1 MNNKSKR
8 IISFIITFLMCF
20 SILDFSILGLKASAE
35 ESGKNEI
42 NSNISIRVEGIKDT
56 LFNKEVSI
64 KDEVYVKDLLSNAI
78 GKENIEGLD
87 SNNVTKIL
95 GEEKTGSIGWM
106 YYLVDNNGDI
116 LQGNVI
122 SEQKIKDIKGNYYKE
137 MVWHMAKWVGGI
149 TCIPK
154 IHMQNTGNTYKLK
167 ITEENVMMGID
178 QRPAKEV
185 NVKVEGVGVYKT
197 DENGE
202 VSFKVTEGEHKVYI
216 YKNEKDSKGEEYPAI
231 VRQCLSIVGEA
242 SESETKIE
250 DIIKDIKKYYENN
263 QQDSYLNILSFNHI
277 NSEEKKNFKL
287 QESKNAAAIADNI
300 MGIIAIGKNPYSYE
314 GTNYV
319 EKLIKAQNEDGKF
332 IVGDRDKE
340 SVTAQAEAIIALDM
354 ASAKY
359 DVNKTLTSLMSL
371 SKDGK
376 YEDIDSTTKTLIV
389 LSKHKDFKGVN
400 ELINSCLNYLRD
412 KQLEGGGFDYYEMGN
427 SPYSTAP
434 VIQALI
440 AVGDSPLEAKW
451 SKGGKTPLDALLACK
466 VSDNGFEIAE
476 GMGGGFSDS
485 TATNL
490 SFAAIVDTYKS
501 QSMYH
506 SFKFKIEEKPDPIKI
521 VNNEIDDIKSYYEKS
536 QGYNF
541 STILGLKLAGIS
553 EEVLQSKIALN
564 DKESLLSASQNVIS
578 IVGIEKNPRNYNG
591 KNYVEILSNSINS
604 SSRANVEQLS
614 YALIALDMVSG
625 DKKDI
630 NDVIQKIK
638 SKKISKVLDCS
649 MALISLSK
657 HRDIEGVNDIITSC
671 IDKLKGE
678 QLNNGGF
685 TLNKKKWPNG
695 DSQDTAIAIEALIA
709 VGQDPLSDQWSKNG
723 KTPLDAL
730 LSFKM
735 GKGYIYESGMG
746 AYEQD
751 MYTSFV
757 LRSFI
762 ALRDKEVLFNKF
774 KISYN
779 VDKDKTEDIKN
790 ALKDLK
796 TYYSGKEKYEFREA
810 LALNHSSD
818 NISEDIKNI
827 QNKYK
832 IKENPTNVSAYAG
845 NIIGIIASGK
855 DPKKYNG
862 INYLEKLMNSQVKDG
877 ENKGK
882 FIIAEGDGDWPTI
895 QAYAIL
901 ALDMAEAN
909 YDKEGAIKALCSM
922 SSNSI
927 YNDVDTTA
935 MVITAL
941 AAHKYIKEGEEVV
954 NSSIKYLKE
963 KQNNEGGYDAY
974 GQVNNPCTISAVIQS
989 LIANK
994 VNPLSHEWWKNESS
1008 MVDALLKNKVNGN
1021 FENDFANN
1029 QAFMA
1034 LSDLYKGESMF
1045 IKIKFIDN
1053 SPVQKTINELKG
1065 YYTNKDKTYNY
1076 IQALSLNKAGF
1087 SKELIA
1093 SSLQLREEEPGFISF
1108 DGKTTAHAKNI
1119 IGIVSA
1125 GLNPKDYKG
1134 KNYIDILVKAQDKN
1148 GEFKLEGDDK
1158 KSIESQAYSIIS
1170 LDICKE
1176 KYDVKAIEILK
1187 EAGKNI
1193 KDKDLKYITTII
1205 LALSNHRDV
1214 EGVNDIL
1221 NNCVNKLREYQT
1233 EDGGFTSSIDAKDE
1247 KCSKDTA
1254 EAIQALVAAGED
1266 VLSPSWS
1273 KNGKNPLDC
1282 LMNYKKANYFIYN
1295 NVKAGYEEYTDEATG
1310 RAFAAL
1316 IDIYNEESMFKA
1328 LNPQKPD
1335 VEKPSEN
1342 KDFQINNLT
1351 NTKEFKLGTDGKIT
1365 VQAINNTKEDKN
1377 VSLII
1382 GLFDENEKLINYVAA
1397 KQSIE
1402 SGKTIELN
1410 GVIKLPKEG
1419 KYTVKAFVWD
1429 SLDNMIP
1436 LSNTIEIPVK

>member
-1 MNNKSKR
+1 MNNKNKR
-8 IISFIITFLMCF
+8 IISIIITFLMCF
-20 SILDFSILGLKASAE
+20 SILDFSILELRASAQE
-35 ESGKNEI
+35 NGKNET
-42 NSNISIRVEGIKDT
+42 NSNISIRVEGVKDT
-56 LFNKEVSI
+56 LFNKEVSV
-64 KDEVYVKDLLSNAI
+64 KDEVYVKDLVSNAI
-78 GKENIEGLD
+78 GKENVEGID
-87 SNNVTKIL
+87 TGFIRKIL
-95 GEEKTGSIGWM
+95 GEEGKDDRGWM
-106 YYLVDNNGDI
+106 YYLVDNNGNV
-116 LQGNVI
+116 LQGDVI
-122 SEQKIKDIKGNYYKE
+122 NKQQIKDIKGNYYKE
-137 MVWHMAKWVGGI
+137 MVWHIAKWTDGI

-154 IHMQNTGNTYKLK
+154 VSVENSGNDCKIKVIEQN
-167 ITEENVMMGID
+167 IMMGID
-178 QRPAKEV
+178 PRPAKEV
-185 NVKVEGVGVYKT
+185 NVKVEGVGEYKT
-197 DENGE
+197 DDNGE
-202 VSFKVTEGEHKVYI
+202 TSFKVTPGEHNVCVY
-216 YKNEKDSKGEEYPAI
+216 KTAKDSKGQEYPAI
-231 VRQCLSIVGEA
+231 VRQKFTVVGQGTG
-242 SESETKIE
+242 ESAKIE
-250 DIIKDIKKYYENN
+250 EIVKNVKKYYEGKEEI
-263 QQDSYLNILSFNHI
+263 SYLPILSFNHI
-277 NSEEKKNFKL
+277 NSLEKNNFKL
-287 QESKNAAAIADNI
+287 KELNNIAAIADNI

-314 GTNYV
+314 GINYV
-319 EKLIKAQNEDGKF
+319 EKLVKAQNESGKF
-332 IVGDRDKE
+332 IIGNRDEK
-340 SVTAQAEAIIALDM
+340 SVTAQAETIIALDM
-354 ASAKY
+354 TSAKY
-359 DVNKTLTSLMSL
+359 NVDKALEVIMS
-371 SKDGK
+371 SAKDGK
-376 YEDIDSTTKTLIV
+376 YEDIDSTTKVLIAI
-389 LSKHKDFKGVN
+389 SKHKDFEGVN
-400 ELINSCLNYLRD
+400 ELIDSCLKDLRE
-412 KQLEGGGFDYYEMGN
+412 KQLEGGGFDYYGMGN

-440 AVGDSPLEAKW
+440 ALEENPISEKW
-451 SKGGKTPLDALLACK
+451 TKGGRNLLDALIACK
-466 VSDNGFEIAE
+466 VSDNGFEMAE
-476 GMGGGFSDS
+476 GMGGGFSDP
-485 TATNL
+485 TATECA
-490 SFAAIVDTYKS
+490 FAAIADIYR
-501 QSMYH
+501 QISMYH
-506 SFKFKIEEKPDPIKI
+506 NFNFKVEEKPDPIKI

-553 EEVLQSKIALN
+553 EEVLQNKIALN
-564 DKESLLSASQNVIS
+564 DKENLLAASQNVIS
-578 IVGIEKNPRNYNG
+578 IVGIGKNPRNYNG
-591 KNYVEILSNSINS
+591 KNYVEILSNSING

-630 NDVIQKIK
+630 DDVIQKIK

-649 MALISLSK
+649 MALIALSK
-657 HRDIEGVNDIITSC
+657 HKDIEGVNGIITSC
-671 IDKLKGE
+671 IGKLKEE
-678 QLNNGGF
+678 QLDNGGF
-685 TLNKKKWPNG
+685 TASKRMWPNG
-695 DSQDTAIAIEALIA
+695 DSQDTSIAIEALIA
-709 VGQDPLSDQWSKNG
+709 VGQDPISDQWSKNN

-735 GKGYIYESGMG
+735 GKGYIYESSMG

-757 LRSFI
+757 LRAVI

-796 TYYSGKEKYEFREA
+796 TYYSDKEKYEFREA

-827 QNKYK
+827 QDKYK

-845 NIIGIIASGK
+845 NIIGIIAIGK

-862 INYLEKLMNSQVKDG
+862 INYLEKLINSQVKDG

-882 FIIAEGDGDWPTI
+882 FIISEEDGDWPTI

-909 YDKEGAIKALCSM
+909 YDKEEAVKALCSM
-922 SSNSI
+922 SSNGV

-941 AAHKYIKEGEEVV
+941 AAHKDIKEGENIV

-974 GQVNNPCTISAVIQS
+974 GQANNPYTISAVIQA

-994 VNPLSHEWWKNESS
+994 VNPLDDEWWKNESS

-1021 FENDFANN
+1021 FGNDFANN

-1076 IQALSLNKAGF
+1076 IQALSLNKVGF

-1108 DGKTTAHAKNI
+1108 DAKTTAHAKNI

-1125 GLNPKDYKG
+1125 GLNPKNYKD
-1134 KNYIDILVKAQDKN
+1134 KNYIDILVKAQDEN

-1170 LDICKE
+1170 LDMCKE
-1176 KYDVKAIEILK
+1176 RYDVKAIEILK

-1205 LALSNHRDV
+1205 FALSNHRDV

-1233 EDGGFTSSIDAKDE
+1233 EDGGFTSSIDSKDE
-1247 KCSKDTA
+1247 KCCKDTA

-1266 VLSPSWS
+1266 VLSPAWS
-1273 KNGKNPLDC
+1273 KNGKTPLDC
-1282 LMNYKKANYFIYN
+1282 LMTYKKGDHFIYN
-1295 NVKAGYEEYTDEATG
+1295 SVKSGYEEYTDEATG
-1310 RAFAAL
+1310 KAFAAL

-1328 LNPQKPD
+1328 SNPQKPND
-1335 VEKPSEN
+1335 EKPSDN
-1342 KDFQINNLT
+1342 NNFQINNLT
-1351 NTKEFKLGTDGKIT
+1351 NTKNLNW
-1365 VQAINNTKEDKN
+1365 A
-1377 VSLII
+1377 LM
-1382 GLFDENEKLINYVAA
+1382 EK
-1397 KQSIE
+1397 
-1402 SGKTIELN
+1402 
-1410 GVIKLPKEG
+1410 
-1419 KYTVKAFVWD
+1419 
-1429 SLDNMIP
+1429 
-1436 LSNTIEIPVK
+1436 